1 MTKRFRYFHI
11 DGPPVLSA
19 HVLVIHKASGQCLVD
34 VIEAHAVAGWIRRQ
48 ALDSLGNPRINEDGK
63 PIIERIE
70 TDIEIIAGPSYPK
83 DRLNLNM
90 DDDLLSGV
98 VFDDDMT
105 DRDRA
110 FCERTARAC
119 PNLKRSASRR

>member
-1 MTKRFRYFHI
+1 MTKRFKYFHI

-19 HVLVIHKASGQCLVD
+19 HIVVIHKASGQSLDD

-48 ALDSLGNPRINEDGK
+48 ALDSMGNPRVDEDGQ
-63 PIIERIE
+63 PIIERVE
-70 TDIEIIAGPSYPK
+70 TDIEIIAGPSYPR
-83 DRLNLNM
+83 DRLNVNM
-90 DDDLLSGV
+90 DDDLRSGV

-110 FCERTARAC
+110 FCERTARTC
-119 PNLKRSASRR
+119 PNLNRAASRR